1 MPMHHSFNIF
11 SFRFVKGN
19 AATAFKELNDAV
31 ITEETAK
38 KYFGNDDPIGKPLRY
53 RNEDYIVKAVLE
65 DIPENSHIRFN
76 MLLNYEKYIQLNR
89 RCCKYKLGL
98 V

>member
-1 MPMHHSFNIF
+1 MTYKDQKIIEAGTLYYADASLFNIF

-38 KYFGNDDPIGKPLRY
+38 KYFGNADPIGKPLHY
-53 RNEDYIVKAVLE
+53 HNEDYIVKAVLE
-65 DIPENSHIRFN
+65 DVPANSHIRFN
-76 MLLNYEKYIQLNR
+76 ITLEL
-89 RCCKYKLGL
+89 
-98 V
+98 